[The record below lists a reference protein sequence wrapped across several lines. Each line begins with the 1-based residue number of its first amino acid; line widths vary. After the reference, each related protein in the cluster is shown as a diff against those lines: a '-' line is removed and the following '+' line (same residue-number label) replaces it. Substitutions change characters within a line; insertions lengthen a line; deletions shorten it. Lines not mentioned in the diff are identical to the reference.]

1 MRLGDHIANL
11 NERKCAYAKRLNL
24 PVPSITRYLKGQR
37 GLSVT
42 SIKVILDDAQGAL
55 SLDDLVPNPYKG
67 NGGGQEE
74 ATKNITL

>member
-11 NERKCAYAKRLNL
+11 NEKKCAYAKRLNL

-37 GLSVT
+37 GLAAT
-42 SIKVILDDAQGAL
+42 SIKIILNDAQGAL
-55 SLDDLVPNPYKG
+55 SLDDLVPNPYKT
-67 NGGGQEE
+67 NGDRE